1 MLQLIKNEHK
11 NHETKDHIH
20 CTWTDC
26 CLSIDNGSSI
36 KTSHFRAWR
45 ARYSREL
52 FCLFHECCVY
62 FTSVRCRDWR
72 HIDLNRVSK
81 RTIKF
86 LLIRPKTRLH
96 IFLSKYITLVL
107 MVLYLFVFIMCSLFF
122 LALFSLVLI
131 LMKALGGYFC
141 THLL

>member
-1 MLQLIKNEHK
+1 MDGRRDGRCFNSSRMNIK

-26 CLSIDNGSSI
+26 CLSIDDGSSI
-36 KTSHFRAWR
+36 ETSHFRAWR
-45 ARYSREL
+45 ARYSRKL

-81 RTIKF
+81 KNHQVLVDSAKDKASYFLGKIHHSCADGPLPVCF
-86 LLIRPKTRLH
+86 LLCVRFSFWPY
-96 IFLSKYITLVL
+96 FLWY
-107 MVLYLFVFIMCSLFF
+107 
-122 LALFSLVLI
+122 
-131 LMKALGGYFC
+131 
-141 THLL
+141 